1 MQRLL
6 FVRNGP
12 TPGNVGAAA
21 SLVAA
26 GGDDLGVVGARAG
39 PARHQQQRGRLR
51 GLPDAAC
58 PGRQARAVVTILQV
72 QHSVFSSHTMP

>member
-6 FVRNGP
+6 FGTNGP
-12 TPGNVGAAA
+12 APEAVGAAA

-39 PARHQQQRGRLR
+39 PSRHQQQRGRLR

-58 PGRQARAVVTILQV
+58 PGRQARAMVETLQV
-72 QHSVFSSHTMP
+72 